1 MSESQ
6 LGQSVRRPLVFLS
19 IFDWWYH
26 AHGHIDIRLAHHLAR
41 QTKVL
46 FVNSIGMRVPL
57 PFEQHDVHNLRRHV
71 YLRQSGCDAARVRYL
86 LA

>member
-26 AHGHIDIRLAHHLAR
+26 AHGHIDRPADEFDAWLDAFATAEADDTLDRQLFAIREALADFRSL
-41 QTKVL
+41 
-46 FVNSIGMRVPL
+46 
-57 PFEQHDVHNLRRHV
+57 
-71 YLRQSGCDAARVRYL
+71 
-86 LA
+86 